1 MPSAEWVSPST
12 PEVVLPK
19 EVAAAGVEAKPVVPS
34 IQQAAQQVGVVHAK
48 EATPATP
55 VKVEP
60 LGLKTPKGVLVQLKE
75 AHKKVTDGFSWLVR
89 LIIKEQEKKE
99 RGPLV

>member
-1 MPSAEWVSPST
+1 MPSREWVSPST
-12 PEVVLPK
+12 PEVIVPK
-19 EVAAAGVEAKPVVPS
+19 EVAAVGVEAKPVVPS
-34 IQQAAQQVGVVHAK
+34 IPQAAQHAGVAHAK
-48 EATPATP
+48 EATPVTP

-60 LGLKTPKGVLVQLKE
+60 LGMKTPKGVLLHLKE